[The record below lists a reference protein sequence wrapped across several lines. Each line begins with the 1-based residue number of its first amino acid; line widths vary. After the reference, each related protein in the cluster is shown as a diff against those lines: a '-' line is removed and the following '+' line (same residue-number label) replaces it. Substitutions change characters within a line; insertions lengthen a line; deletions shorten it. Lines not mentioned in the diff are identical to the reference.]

1 MTTIENPTFAL
12 ETGAIGGARPATTG
26 PAPPSAGLNG
36 AWVDFPRDKCI
47 HQFIEEQA
55 RRTPEATAV
64 VFEDQRLTY
73 RELNTRAEALA
84 FALRQLG
91 IGPDV
96 PVGVCLERSLDMM
109 VGLLGILKAGGCYVP
124 LDPAYPKE
132 RLAFVLAD
140 ARPPV
145 LLTQTSLRRDL
156 KSKFP
161 NVKLL
166 CVDDPEDHAS
176 RMNSESIRSTHQV
189 PVPRSA
195 LRAPHSNNLA
205 YIIYTSGSTGQPK
218 GVMIT
223 HRNLA
228 NLFAGMDRVLGV
240 KPGVWLAVTSI
251 SFDISALELFWTLAR
266 GFTVVIHSEGS
277 RTGLQTNG
285 IEQESIFDQILR
297 HGVTHFQCT
306 PSLAGNLIRTRGASE
321 ALQRLRTFLVG
332 GEALPATLAAQL
344 RQILRGDLI
353 NMYGPTETTVWSAT
367 HPVREVNG
375 TVPIGHPIA
384 NTEIHIL
391 DGQLQPI
398 AVGEPGEI
406 FIGGEGVARGYLNRP
421 ELTAERFVPDP
432 FSPDATARLY
442 RTGDIGRFRTDGA
455 IEFLGRADHQ
465 VKLHGHRIELGE
477 IESALRQH
485 TAVRE
490 CIVHVWEAGPDD
502 KRLAAYVVP
511 VNGSA
516 PPAAELRR
524 FLEPKLPGH
533 MIPAAFLWLEKMPL
547 TPNGKI
553 DRNGLPKPET
563 VRAEPAASYVAP
575 QTPVQ
580 ETIARIWRQSL
591 RVEQVG
597 VQDNFFDL
605 GGTSLLL
612 LEIYAQLTVALK
624 VDFPIV
630 RLFEHPT
637 IAALAEFLATR
648 ETPALPSVHERALRQ
663 REAFARRQPQ
673 AVTS

>member
-12 ETGAIGGARPATTG
+12 EPGAIGGACPASIDPTLAATG
-26 PAPPSAGLNG
+26 PNDTR
-36 AWVDFPRDKCI
+36 VEFPKDKCV

-55 RRTPEATAV
+55 RRTPDTTAV
-64 VFEDQRLTY
+64 VFENRRLTY
-73 RELNTRAEALA
+73 RELNTRADLLALA
-84 FALRQLG
+84 LQNSG

-96 PVGVCLERSLDMM
+96 PVGICLERSLEMM
-109 VGLLGILKAGGCYVP
+109 VGLIGILKAGGCYVP

-140 ARPPV
+140 AQPPV
-145 LLTQTSLRRDL
+145 LLTQTSLRDDL

-161 NVKLL
+161 NLKLL
-166 CVDDPEDHAS
+166 CVDAPADHAS
-176 RMNSESIRSTHQV
+176 RMNSESIRITHHA

-195 LRAPHSNNLA
+195 LRAPHSNDLA

-240 KPGVWLAVTSI
+240 EPGVWLAVTSI
-251 SFDISALELFWTLAR
+251 SFDISALELLWTLAR

-277 RTGLQTNG
+277 RTNLQTHG
-285 IEQESIFDQILR
+285 IEHESISDQILR
-297 HGVTHFQCT
+297 HGVSHFQCT

-321 ALQRLRTFLVG
+321 ALRRLRTFLVG

-344 RQILRGDLI
+344 RQIMRGDLF

-367 HPVREVNG
+367 YPVREVNG
-375 TVPIGHPIA
+375 PVPIGHPIA

-391 DGQLQPI
+391 DGQLQPMAI
-398 AVGEPGEI
+398 GEPGEI

-421 ELTAERFVPDP
+421 ELTADKFVADP

-442 RTGDIGRFRTDGA
+442 RTGDIGRCRADGA
-455 IEFLGRADHQ
+455 VEFLGRADHQ
-465 VKLHGHRIELGE
+465 VKLNGYRIELGE
-477 IESALRQH
+477 IEAALRQH

-490 CIVHVWEAGPDD
+490 CVVHVWEAGPDD

-511 VNGSA
+511 VNGVA

-533 MIPAAFLWLEKMPL
+533 MIPAAFLWLDKMPL

-553 DRNGLPKPET
+553 DRNALPAPVK
-563 VRAEPAASYVAP
+563 VRPEPAASYIPP
-575 QTPVQ
+575 QTPVE
-580 ETIARIWRQSL
+580 ETIAGIWRQSL
-591 RVEQVG
+591 RVERVG

-605 GGTSLLL
+605 GGNSLLL
-612 LEIYAQLTVALK
+612 LEIYAQLCRALK
-624 VDFPIV
+624 VEFPIV

-637 IAALAEFLATR
+637 IAALAKFLATR
-648 ETPALPSVHERALRQ
+648 EPPALPSVGERALRQ
-663 REAFARRQPQ
+663 REAFARRQTQ

>member
-1 MTTIENPTFAL
+1 MTTIENAMLAP
-12 ETGAIGGARPATTG
+12 ETGALGGACPATIN
-26 PAPPSAGLNG
+26 PAPPAAGLNG
-36 AWVDFPRDKCI
+36 ARVEFPRDKCV
-47 HQFIEEQA
+47 HQLIAEQVQ
-55 RRTPEATAV
+55 RTPDATAV
-64 VFEDQRLTY
+64 VFENDRLTY
-73 RELNTRAEALA
+73 RELNARADDLAGALQ
-84 FALRQLG
+84 QLG

-96 PVGVCLERSLDMM
+96 PVGVCLERSLEMV

-124 LDPAYPKE
+124 LDPTYPKE
-132 RLAFVLAD
+132 RLAFMLAD
-140 ARPPV
+140 AQPPV
-145 LLTQTSLRRDL
+145 LLTQTSLRDEL

-161 NVKLL
+161 NLKLF
-166 CVDDPEDHAS
+166 CVDDPADHAS
-176 RMNSESIRSTHQV
+176 RITHHEPPTTHQT
-189 PVPRSA
+189 SA
-195 LRAPHSNNLA
+195 NLA

-240 KPGVWLAVTSI
+240 APGVWLAVTSI
-251 SFDISALELFWTLAR
+251 SFDISVLELFWTLAR

-306 PSLAGNLIRTRGASE
+306 PSLAGNLIRTPGTPE
-321 ALQRLRTFLVG
+321 ALGRLRLFLVG
-332 GEALPATLAAQL
+332 GEALPASLAAQL
-344 RQILRGDLI
+344 RQILHGELL

-367 HPVREVNG
+367 HRVREVNG
-375 TVPIGHPIA
+375 PVPIGRPVA
-384 NTEIHIL
+384 NTDIYIL
-391 DGQLQPI
+391 DERREPV
-398 AVGEPGEI
+398 AAGEPGEL

-421 ELTAERFVPDP
+421 ELTAEKFLADP
-432 FSPDATARLY
+432 FSRDAPGRLY
-442 RTGDIGRFRTDGA
+442 RTGDIGCRRADGA
-455 IEFLGRADHQ
+455 LEFLGRADHQ

-477 IESALRQH
+477 IESVLRQH

-490 CIVHVWEAGPDD
+490 CVVQVWEAGPDD
-502 KRLAAYVVP
+502 KRLAAYIVP

-516 PPAAELRR
+516 PPTAELRR

-553 DRNGLPKPET
+553 DRNALPAPGEVRPEP
-563 VRAEPAASYVAP
+563 EAANVPP
-575 QTPVQ
+575 QTPVE
-580 ETIARIWRQSL
+580 ETIAAIWRQSL
-591 RVEQVG
+591 RVERVG

-605 GGTSLLL
+605 GGNSLLL
-612 LEIYAQLTVALK
+612 LEIYAQLCLALK

-637 IAALAEFLATR
+637 IAALAGFLATR

-673 AVTS
+673 AVMS